1 MEFEKIIDFKRSFM
15 QSFTS
20 IGPFLDIAAIF
31 AAIAIFSSFML
42 PIVVLFSFLISYSTI
57 YTIYYISRKHS
68 TNGGYYSFVGKSLGS
83 NVGLIV
89 GIFYIFYSSLV
100 LPNISLF
107 AANFITSALGS
118 LSISIPFSSDIYA
131 IVFSLMAVLMVSRG
145 LRFSS
150 TYTLILGLVEI
161 IAILFYITFF
171 FTFSVGGINIFQN
184 SSFQSFFT
192 GVMFGMVIFAGAGSS
207 IFVSENTIEPRRL
220 VPRAII
226 LSYTFSGIALVVSAF
241 AMENYLGSTGMIMY
255 SSTGGAYIL
264 EALYNYN
271 VWLFTTF
278 LLLAVVSGFN
288 LAVSYLRA
296 FVNVM
301 QRMRKDRIIPSW
313 NRKLKDSTLD
323 LFCIFCLNLA
333 VVFVSNFYGF
343 LTVFIIILTCV
354 ALSYIIVHIVT
365 AIAVMRSCGFDP
377 KNVGTPVSF
386 ISMVILGIVLYYEA
400 IFNGNFY
407 SNLITLLMVIGSFV
421 TLLFLNVFRRNYL
434 SKVEFEQAI

>member
-89 GIFYIFYSSLV
+89 GIFYIFYSALV

-207 IFVSENTIEPRRL
+207 IFVSESTIEPRRL

-323 LFCIFCLNLA
+323 LLYLFSLDRT
-333 VVFVSNFYGF
+333 VFV
-343 LTVFIIILTCV
+343 L
-354 ALSYIIVHIVT
+354 
-365 AIAVMRSCGFDP
+365 
-377 KNVGTPVSF
+377 
-386 ISMVILGIVLYYEA
+386 
-400 IFNGNFY
+400 
-407 SNLITLLMVIGSFV
+407 
-421 TLLFLNVFRRNYL
+421 
-434 SKVEFEQAI
+434 